1 MTPLTQR
8 TCGNFTFASGSDGS
22 FTLPPASGLRVCVSF
37 AADSMAVQIRRP
49 NRRTEEAILPPGA
62 ALVADRR
69 AAAEVSWMGSAEV
82 LFVSLDDTVLTATS
96 RNLGVPNL
104 ARPGTERITD
114 PAIRNITGMVRDLMA
129 CDQEL
134 PESVAA
140 SATQLVAVRLLSH
153 TARRSSDTRKE
164 RLSPSALRR
173 TLAFIDDHLVDN
185 FTLADMAGA
194 AGCSRFHF
202 ARAFRSSTGVS
213 PWRYVTARR
222 LKQAET
228 LLRTREGLS
237 VAEVCHMV
245 GFQDQSHFTRAFKNV
260 FSVTPGSFRRRA
272 IGRAA

>member
-1 MTPLTQR
+1 MTTLTQR
-8 TCGNFTFASGSDGS
+8 TSGNFTFASGSDGCFS
-22 FTLPPASGLRVCVSF
+22 LPPASGLRVCVSF

-49 NRRTEEAILPPGA
+49 NRRTEQAILPPGA

-69 AAAEVSWMGSAEV
+69 ATAEVTWIGPAEV
-82 LFVSLDDTVLTATS
+82 LAVSLDESVLNATS

-104 ARPGTERITD
+104 PRSGAERITD

-129 CDQEL
+129 RDQEL
-134 PESVAA
+134 PESVAT
-140 SATQLVAVRLLSH
+140 SATQLLAVRLLSH
-153 TARRSSDTRKE
+153 GERQSSETRKE

-173 TLAFIDDHLVDN
+173 TLTFIDDHLVEN
-185 FTLADMAGA
+185 FTLEDMAAA

-260 FSVTPGSFRRRA
+260 FSVTPGSVRRRSL
-272 IGRAA
+272 GRAA